1 MKGNKKLPSLFRP
14 LLWSLSWKDIDIE
27 EDKEDIIVNTVNY
40 GNLKHWKWLL
50 KTYGEKTI
58 KQVLQNRLESEFHPE
73 SRNLAKVL
81 FSVTRFRHAR

>member
-1 MKGNKKLPSLFRP
+1 MKKSKKLPSLFRP
-14 LLWSLSWKDIDIE
+14 LLWSLSWKDLDIQ

-40 GNLKHWKWLL
+40 GNLKHWKWLI
-50 KTYGEKTI
+50 KTYGKKTI
-58 KQVLQNRLESEFHPE
+58 RQVLRNRLDSEFHPE